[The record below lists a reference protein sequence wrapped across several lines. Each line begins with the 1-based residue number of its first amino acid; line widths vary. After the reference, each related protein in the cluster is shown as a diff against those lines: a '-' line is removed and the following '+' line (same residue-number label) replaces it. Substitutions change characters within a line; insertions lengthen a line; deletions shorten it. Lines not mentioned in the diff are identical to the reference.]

1 MNIENKIRA
10 NDRSIWVLDQFLWEK
25 RSRNYIDDDG
35 WMHKNIKSWLRISRV
50 DW

>member
-35 WMHKNIKSWLRISRV
+35 WTHKNTKSWLRISRV